1 MSLYNLHMHA
11 PSGLDP
17 SVVARLFER
26 SQAGRWGLS
35 VERFQAVL
43 DASVAHAIAGGAA
56 GNPGT
61 DIERHLSSL
70 HVEDMA
76 LAAACIDGH
85 EPAWEHFVAEHR
97 ALLHRAADAIDSS
110 GGGRDLADSVYAE
123 LFGLEIRDGKRQSL
137 FRYFHG
143 RSKLATWLRAV
154 LAQRHIDRV
163 RGTKRQDPLPDD
175 GDSLAAP
182 VRSTTPDPER
192 ERFTEAMRGALTA
205 TIAALAPRDRLRL
218 GCYYAQDLKLA
229 AIGRLLGEH
238 EATVS
243 RHLARTRREIR
254 AAVEERLRAEHGM
267 DAHAI
272 EECFQS
278 VTGDAGALDL
288 DELLGTAPGRKKDAS
303 DRSER

>member
-1 MSLYNLHMHA
+1 MHA

-17 SVVARLFER
+17 AVVARLFER
-26 SQAGRWGLS
+26 SRAAHWGLS

-43 DASVAHAIAGGAA
+43 DASVAHAIAAGAA
-56 GNPGT
+56 GNPGA
-61 DIERHLSSL
+61 DIERYVSSL
-70 HVEDMA
+70 HLEDMA
-76 LAAACIDGH
+76 LAAACVDGH
-85 EPAWEHFVAEHR
+85 EPAWEHFVGEHR
-97 ALLHRAADAIDSS
+97 ALLYRAANAIDST
-110 GGGRDLADSVYAE
+110 GGGDLADSIYAE
-123 LFGLEIRDGKRQSL
+123 LFGLEVRDGKRQSL

-163 RGTKRQDPLPDD
+163 RGTKRQDPLPEDA
-175 GDSLAAP
+175 GALAAP
-182 VRSTTPDPER
+182 ERTTTPDPER
-192 ERFTEAMRGALTA
+192 ERFTTAMRRALTA
-205 TIAALAPRDRLRL
+205 AIAALAPRDRLRL

-229 AIGRLLGEH
+229 AIGKLLGEH

-254 AAVEERLRAEHGM
+254 SAVEECLRTEHGM

-272 EECFQS
+272 EECFRS